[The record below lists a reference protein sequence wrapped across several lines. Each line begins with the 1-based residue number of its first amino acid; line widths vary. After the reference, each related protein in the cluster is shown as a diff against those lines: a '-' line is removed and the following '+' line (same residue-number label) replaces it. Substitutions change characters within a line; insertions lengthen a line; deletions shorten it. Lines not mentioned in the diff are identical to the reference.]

1 MYSRIYIC
9 MYIYRERES
18 IYWDSAAEISS
29 PAAECAMTAP
39 PKGDDSVTVGFA
51 PQVDEGLIVVIPNWL
66 VKKPWLIVI

>member
-1 MYSRIYIC
+1 
-9 MYIYRERES
+9 
-18 IYWDSAAEISS
+18 
-29 PAAECAMTAP
+29 MTAP